1 MNWTTALPDWE
12 ARIVQGRSLIPCD
25 PLFPDEAEA
34 ALGVFKSL
42 RMVDVP
48 GQPTFGQACE
58 EWVFEFVRAIF
69 GAYDAESGRRLIR
82 EFFLLISK
90 KNGKSSI
97 AAGIMVTALVRNW
110 RHSAELLILAPTI
123 EVANNS
129 FVPARDMVRADEE
142 LDALLH
148 VQENFRQI
156 THRVTRAV
164 LKVVAADSDTV
175 GGKKA
180 SFVLVDE
187 LWVFGKRPNAG
198 AMLQEA
204 TGGLVSRPEGFV
216 IYLTTHA
223 DAPPAGVFRQKLQYF
238 RDVRD
243 GVVDDRRSLGV
254 LYEFPRHMIE
264 AKAYLDPANWYITNP
279 NLDRS
284 VDRDFIAD
292 KLAEAE
298 RGDGESLQTF
308 LAKHL
313 NVEIG
318 LALRSDRWSGVDYWG
333 QQSEADL
340 TLESLIERSEVIT
353 MGCDGGGLDDLLGL
367 AVLGR
372 CAVTRAWLLWMRAWA
387 HPIALERRKSEIERY
402 RQFERDGDLIVVERV
417 GQDVE
422 QVADI
427 FEQVDASGKLD
438 RIGVDPVGIGSIVDE
453 LQARDVEFERIVGIP
468 QGWKLNGAIKTT
480 ERMLAGGE
488 LRHGGQAMT
497 AWCVSNAKVE
507 PRGNAVT
514 ITKQTSGTAKID
526 PLIATF
532 NAVALMGMNPQPRN
546 PNSVYEERGL
556 VLV

>member
-1 MNWTTALPDWE
+1 MKWTTALPDWE
-12 ARIVQGRSLIPCD
+12 VRIVQGRSLIPCE

-48 GQPTFGQACE
+48 GQPTFGEACA

-69 GAYDAESGRRLIR
+69 GAYDADTGRRLIR

-148 VQENFRQI
+148 VQQNFRQI
-156 THRVTRAV
+156 THRITQAV

-187 LWVFGKRPNAG
+187 LWVFGKRSNAG
-198 AMLQEA
+198 PMLQEA

-243 GVVDDRRSLGV
+243 GTVDDPTSLGV
-254 LYEFPRHMIE
+254 LYEFPAKMIE
-264 AKAYLDPANWYITNP
+264 TEAYLDPANWHITNP
-279 NLDRS
+279 NLNRS
-284 VDRDFIAD
+284 VDSEFISH

-318 LALRSDRWSGVDYWG
+318 LALRSDRWAGTNHWQ
-333 QQSEADL
+333 QQSDRTL

-372 CAVTRAWLLWMRAWA
+372 CALTRHWLLWTRAWV
-387 HPIALERRKSEIERY
+387 HPVALEQRQSEIVHYKE
-402 RQFERDGDLIVVERV
+402 FEADGDLIVVDRV

-438 RIGVDPVGIGSIVDE
+438 RIGVDPVGIGSIIDE
-453 LQARDVEFERIVGIP
+453 LQARGVEFERIVGIP
-468 QGWKLNGAIKTT
+468 QGWKLSGAIKTT
-480 ERMLAGGE
+480 ERELAGGS
-488 LRHGGQAMT
+488 LWHGGQALMS
-497 AWCVSNAKVE
+497 WCVSNAKVE
-507 PRGNAVT
+507 PRGNAIT
-514 ITKQTSGTAKID
+514 ITKQTAGTAKID
-526 PLIATF
+526 PLMATF

-546 PNSVYEERGL
+546 PASVYEERGL